1 MTLLD
6 LIEALEKA
14 TGPDRELD
22 RLIHFHV
29 VSPWLAKTCVDWV
42 YAAFEDPNDFL
53 WWTAERKAEGKEGY
67 SDCWE
72 SVTASIGAAIDL
84 ANNVLPGW
92 RIRTEHGESYSISQF
107 LRGWGARKE
116 ILGVATSERPDDNI
130 ALCICATALRA
141 KLSQEKNNAA
151 K

>member
-1 MTLLD
+1 MISD
-6 LIEALEKA
+6 LITKLESA

-42 YAAFEDPNDFL
+42 YAAFEEPNDFL

-67 SDCWE
+67 HDSWE
-72 SVTASIGAAIDL
+72 SFTASVGAALSLVEHVFPDAFWMMSRGRL
-84 ANNVLPGW
+84 
-92 RIRTEHGESYSISQF
+92 RIEEPLYAIQLLFGSD
-107 LRGWGARKE
+107 E
-116 ILGVATSERPDDNI
+116 ILGEAEGNSLPVTICVAALKAKI
-130 ALCICATALRA
+130 A
-141 KLSQEKNNAA
+141 QENKNAD